1 MYANYIETGNCIVS
15 SNDVASMGEH
25 KPKNLKAVIKG
36 LSLVQMKMI
45 IRLRELS
52 KKIEERGK
60 K

>member
-1 MYANYIETGNCIVS
+1 
-15 SNDVASMGEH
+15 
-25 KPKNLKAVIKG
+25 VIKG

-60 K
+60 KW